1 MLSDSIAVGAS
12 ILDPPQALPPPITQH
27 QGSNQYTI
35 EENIEDN
42 QCASVI
48 VQYRGTNQD
57 EHGKAG
63 KSKTK
68 TATGGSSCLLD
79 RHLHDPLANHQ
90 WPGPAFASAC
100 AGSQP
105 CHRSFGLMDEDVGLP
120 LRWLGGTGNKRH
132 DRNAYTGHHKALIDP
147 LSAISSL

>member
-1 MLSDSIAVGAS
+1 M
-12 ILDPPQALPPPITQH
+12 
-27 QGSNQYTI
+27 
-35 EENIEDN
+35 
-42 QCASVI
+42 I

-68 TATGGSSCLLD
+68 TATGGSSSLLD

-132 DRNAYTGHHKALIDP
+132 DRNAYTGHHKALTNP
-147 LSAISSL
+147 LNAISSL